1 MGWGQCAALSGS
13 GSLGLWTS
21 CWVWVRLDIGILSAF
36 LLPVFAILPVD
47 WCCEESSQYI
57 RMLAFTSLSPM
68 EQNARAPVKVTPL
81 MSMISLH
88 PQAWQDLGQ

>member
-1 MGWGQCAALSGS
+1 
-13 GSLGLWTS
+13 
-21 CWVWVRLDIGILSAF
+21 
-36 LLPVFAILPVD
+36 
-47 WCCEESSQYI
+47 
-57 RMLAFTSLSPM
+57 MLAFTSLSPM